1 MVKVIITSSDHAL
14 HTQILIDVGQS
25 HGGSPGAQYNR

>member
-1 MVKVIITSSDHAL
+1 MVKVIITSSDQAL

-25 HGGSPGAQYNR
+25 HGGSPAAQCSR